1 MMHIPGSTSKSN
13 FKHYKSET
21 YSAVVLPYSSENTKD
36 TFSMYIIL
44 PKDKDGL
51 SKVVA
56 LLTDTEF
63 KIIHDAEWPRFVSV
77 DLKLPKFTIENRFSG
92 IQSTFKNLGMGKV
105 FDNCSADFSNMGPT
119 NLSGCI
125 GRTYIE
131 KIIHK
136 AKIEVDEEGTKAAA
150 ATAVM
155 MGVSKSAHEGPSYQ
169 IVKFHADHPFA
180 YAIVH
185 DASGA
190 ILFWGQYTGN
200 K

>member
-1 MMHIPGSTSKSN
+1 
-13 FKHYKSET
+13 
-21 YSAVVLPYSSENTKD
+21 
-36 TFSMYIIL
+36 MYIIL

-56 LLTDTEF
+56 SLTDTEF
-63 KIIHDAEWPRFVSV
+63 KKIHDAEWPRFVSV

-92 IQSTFKNLGMGKV
+92 IQSTFKKLGMGKV
-105 FDNCSADFSNMGPT
+105 FDKCSADFSNMGPT

-200 K
+200 Q